1 MTRSEWVT
9 RRDLSCLSLKLFLFE
24 GVDKF
29 DGGGEFGRACGG
41 ARWPGRRSPWRDA
54 SCPCRSRR
62 RHSAGI
68 LASEETIYYAFHPL
82 AGRAVAT
89 SGRRVVFGG
98 DVHLTIR
105 LADGT
110 LTLTPEWM
118 LRPAAAAC
126 EIRTAPRL
134 CLARLRDLR
143 AYLDAVLGSDRGDLP
158 LTDGA
163 DHAPE
168 TPTTG
173 PVRESRRACDRSRTN
188 AAGRWWRV
196 CERFSAEALS
206 QKVSASIRK
215 EARHEPDRG

>member
-1 MTRSEWVT
+1 M
-9 RRDLSCLSLKLFLFE
+9 
-24 GVDKF
+24 
-29 DGGGEFGRACGG
+29 A
-41 ARWPGRRSPWRDA
+41 P
-54 SCPCRSRR
+54 
-62 RHSAGI
+62 
-68 LASEETIYYAFHPL
+68 
-82 AGRAVAT
+82 

-134 CLARLRDLR
+134 RLARLRDLR
-143 AYLDAVLGSDRGDLP
+143 AYLDAVLGSDRGDSP

-173 PVRESRRACDRSRTN
+173 PVRRA
-188 AAGRWWRV
+188 AAPPTDP
-196 CERFSAEALS
+196 ERAPPGDGGEFA
-206 QKVSASIRK
+206 SASGGGAFA
-215 EARHEPDRG
+215 EGLGFDPEGGAP